1 MSQFFGKVKTRLDL
15 NGPSLEFA
23 TQPVSVATTGVGIG
37 STGGPEVT
45 LSGIATVGF
54 INSPDTPP
62 PCIAVIDEDDSG
74 NAWDDWTNFYAV
86 HPNRKFYLMDV
97 AGGYVG
103 IPSTSQPGVVENF
116 RKFDVNRD
124 NGVAAEQSDW
134 FALAGISADAG
145 YSVVTLWVDSS
156 GSMTPANVQ
165 ASLDLFLAKCSNV
178 GLIVEQAGN
187 PASYGENYIQPFT
200 FELVGPP
207 PPVNKGAIG
216 YQWYESGLGKLVEGD
231 KYVGTASTTLTIKN
245 IITPTDNDKKY
256 YLEADYIPGQPGAR
270 TGNATN
276 EPFKSGIATVTVTP
290 ILDIISQ
297 PSTAAV
303 PQNINATFTID
314 AQLSNGT
321 TGGITYQWQ
330 IDEENI
336 TDGDISYNT
345 VGSTLHTQQLPD
357 GSNFTI
363 PADATNIILDLA
375 AGPGGNGGN
384 GLPPEDYGTGGEG
397 GAGLSAWFRI
407 PDSTGTNRVLT
418 FVQGYRGSDGVN
430 GGAGGINVGGSL
442 GANGGNTGTN
452 TNFGASQGNLGG
464 GGGSAT
470 AVLIDGHHVILLGGG
485 GGGGAAGKTFQ
496 NPHDGQP
503 GRDANQLCTGAM
515 RNENTAPL
523 FLETDNITP
532 FRGGDGE
539 GTAGSGGG
547 GGGYGETSGV
557 NGGDEGVSRGLG
569 GCAGLNAYDPSKVQ
583 HISGS
588 LNPSW
593 TYSDGWGNISYN
605 SESVANVSSQN
616 LTVSGTQTPTLTIKS
631 DSVLT
636 RRIRCVVSHTSE
648 DIPDLISNTV
658 NFICQSTVETSTLN
672 IETIGTSQEA
682 TLLSHDLSGGEYTFE
697 MVPSSS
703 TSTVLYYCFYSRDK
717 DMNIEMDLYGGKG
730 DDFGTEAEG
739 NRRVGG
745 QGGYSRIRFTLESN
759 TEYIITGLNDIIN
772 TPFVYRKASLIACV
786 GQGGGANKNG
796 GGGMGG
802 GIGINGG
809 AGDGEGSSTTNFAV
823 GTGELTTNGIY
834 GSGFTDTDTNSIYYV
849 PQTRSGDLKA
859 EGNNGGRALSCPK
872 GVYFAQEG
880 LSPCED
886 IVGGTHFRFAD
897 SREVFNSF
905 LLDRGYKAGYDI
917 IQTAGGGEGP
927 GVMSRSGR
935 PGRGGNGATGG
946 DGSVGDGGGAGG
958 SGYTDGSVTVVDAQ
972 QGGSTGNSKV
982 VIRLAV

>member
-37 STGGPEVT
+37 STGGPDVT

-54 INSPDTPP
+54 INTPDSPP
-62 PCIAVIDEDDSG
+62 PCIAVIDEDSSG
-74 NAWDDWTNFYAV
+74 DAYTDWNNFYEL

-97 AGGYVG
+97 PGGYVG
-103 IPSTSQPGVVENF
+103 VPSTSQNGVIENF

-145 YSVVTLWVDSS
+145 YSLVSLWVDNS

-178 GLIVEQAGN
+178 GLTVEQAAN
-187 PASYGENYIQPFT
+187 PASYNESYIQPFIT
-200 FELVGPP
+200 ELTGPP
-207 PPVNKGAIG
+207 APVNKGSVG
-216 YQWYESGLGKLVEGD
+216 YQWYESGVGKLVDGD

-245 IITPTDNDKKY
+245 IITPTDNDRKY

-297 PSTAAV
+297 PSTVAV

-345 VGSTLHTQQLPD
+345 AGSTLHTQQLPD
-357 GSNFTI
+357 ASRFTI
-363 PADATNIILDLA
+363 PADATNIVLDLA

-384 GLPPEDYGTGGEG
+384 GLPPEDYGTGGAG

-407 PDSTGTNRVLT
+407 PDSTGTNRVLS
-418 FVQGYRGSDGVN
+418 VAQGYRGSDGVN
-430 GGAGGINVGGSL
+430 GGAGGINPSGSNGATGGS
-442 GANGGNTGTN
+442 TGTN

-470 AVLIDGHHVILLGGG
+470 VIRMDGHKIIVLGGG

-496 NPHDGQP
+496 HPHDGKP

-515 RNENTAPL
+515 RNSNTAPL
-523 FLETDNITP
+523 FLETDNITT
-532 FRGGDGE
+532 FSGGHGE
-539 GTAGSGGG
+539 GSGGSGGG

-557 NGGDEGVSRGLG
+557 NGGDEGTSIGLG
-569 GCAGLNAYDPSKVQ
+569 GCAGLNAYDPSEVQ
-583 HISGS
+583 HVSGS

-593 TYSDGWGNISYN
+593 TYSDGWVNISYN
-605 SESVANVSSQN
+605 SESASNVSSQN

-658 NFICQSTVETSTLN
+658 NFICQSTVETSTVN
-672 IETIGTSQEA
+672 IETIGISQMA
-682 TLLSHDLSGGEYTFE
+682 TLTSHDLSSDEYTFE

-703 TSTVLYYCFYSRDK
+703 TSTVLYYCFYSPDK
-717 DMNIEMDLYGGKG
+717 DIDIEMDLYGGMG
-730 DDFGTEAEG
+730 VNVTSINGTQ
-739 NRRVGG
+739 NIGG
-745 QGGYSRIRFTLESN
+745 QGGYSRIRFTLERN
-759 TEYIITGLNDIIN
+759 TEYIITGLNDIIDA
-772 TPFVYRKASLIACV
+772 PFVYRKATLIACV
-786 GQGGGANKNG
+786 GQGGAAAIAMDADGGAGGGVSTDGAAGGVWG
-796 GGGMGG
+796 GGGGRGG
-802 GIGINGG
+802 NR
-809 AGDGEGSSTTNFAV
+809 DN
-823 GTGELTTNGIY
+823 LTTTGVY
-834 GSGFTDTDTNSIYYV
+834 GSLFTTTDTTSIYYV
-849 PQTRSGDLKA
+849 TPPYPLDSIAQGTD
-859 EGNNGGRALSCPK
+859 GGQAITCPK
-872 GVYFAQEG
+872 GVHFAQEG
-880 LSPCED
+880 LSPCQD
-886 IVGGTHFRFAD
+886 ITDPTLSHFRFAD
-897 SREVFNSF
+897 SREVWNSG
-905 LLDRGYKAGYDI
+905 LINRGYKAGYDM
-917 IQTAGGGEGP
+917 IQTAGAGDINGGGN
-927 GVMSRSGR
+927 
-935 PGRGGNGATGG
+935 GGNGATGG
-946 DGSVGDGGGAGG
+946 QGGTSNCGGGGG
-958 SGYTDGSVTVVDAQ
+958 SGYTDGSVTVLDTQ
-972 QGGSTGNSKV
+972 QGGSSANSKV